1 MNLSASP
8 IFNKVLYILI
18 GLVIGVVICLTF
30 VLIKDSTKK
39 DSGSNQKALL
49 KLELAQPEKFIATGE
64 KVYKI
69 AGDTQIASVIT
80 INSPTKNVTL
90 KSSDGKFSS
99 EVELVEG
106 KNVIDITAFD
116 PDSGESQTDRKEILY
131 LSEELND
138 L

>member
-116 PDSGESQTDRKEILY
+116 PNSGESQTDRKEILY